1 MLKLS
6 ILSPERRLVEGAS
19 VSEVTLKGSEGDIQI
34 LPGHA
39 PMVGTLDIG
48 AFVYRSTDG
57 SATVGV
63 IAGGFFEVRD
73 DQLTVLAETVEL
85 KNEIDLEGARK
96 AQKEAEDALKEAN
109 IDEHNFKLYQ
119 FRLEKALIQQQ
130 VASKDHH

>member
-57 SATVGV
+57 SATAGV

-73 DQLTVLAETVEL
+73 DQLTVLAETVQL
-85 KNEIDLEGARK
+85 KNEIDVEGARK

-109 IDEHNFKLYQ
+109 IDEHNFRLYQ
-119 FRLEKALIQQQ
+119 ARLEQSLVQQQ
-130 VASKDHH
+130 VASKEHH

>member
-6 ILSPERRLVEGAS
+6 ILSPERRLVEGAN
-19 VSEVTLKGSEGDIQI
+19 VSEVTLKGSEGDIQV

-48 AFVYRSTDG
+48 AFVYRSMDG
-57 SATVGV
+57 SATMGV

-73 DQLTVLAETVEL
+73 DQLTVLAEAVEL
-85 KNEIDLEGARK
+85 KSEIDVEGARK

-119 FRLEKALIQQQ
+119 LRLERALIQQQ
-130 VASKDHH
+130 VASKEH

>member
-6 ILSPERRLVEGAS
+6 ILSPERRLVEGAT

-57 SATVGV
+57 SVTVGV
-63 IAGGFFEVRD
+63 IAGGFFEVHD
-73 DQLTVLAETVEL
+73 DRLTVLAEAVEL
-85 KNEIDLEGARK
+85 KNEIDVEGARK
-96 AQKEAEDALKEAN
+96 AQKEAEDALREAN

-119 FRLEKALIQQQ
+119 ARLEQSLVQQH
-130 VASKDHH
+130 VASKEHH

>member
-6 ILSPERRLVEGAS
+6 ILSPERRLVEGAT
-19 VSEVTLKGSEGDIQI
+19 VTEVTLKGSEGDIQI

-73 DQLTVLAETVEL
+73 DQLTVLAEAVEL
-85 KNEIDLEGARK
+85 KNEIDVEGARK
-96 AQKEAEDALKEAN
+96 AQKDAEDALKEAN

-119 FRLEKALIQQQ
+119 ARLEQSLVQQQ
-130 VASKDHH
+130 VASKEHH

>member
-1 MLKLS
+1 MLKLT

-39 PMVGTLDIG
+39 AMVGTLDVG
-48 AFVYRSTDG
+48 PFVYRSTSG
-57 SATVGV
+57 APTIGV

-73 DQLTVLAETVEL
+73 DQLTVLAESVEL
-85 KNEIDLEGARK
+85 KNEIDVEGARR

-119 FRLEKALIQQQ
+119 LRLERALIQQH
-130 VASKDHH
+130 VASREH